1 MTDHVKYERDGDIAV
16 ITIDNGAVNALS
28 HAVRQGLGVAV
39 DRFAKDTDAKAL
51 VITGAGRLFIGGA
64 DISEFGKPPKEPF
77 LPAVLNR
84 IEAQEK
90 PVVAA
95 IHGVALGGGF
105 EVALAAHYRI
115 AAKDAVV
122 GLPEVSLGVIP
133 GAGGTQRVPRL
144 AGVATALEM
153 IPAAGRWPAGKALE
167 HGLVDALS
175 ETNDMR
181 AEGIAYA
188 KALLSNGKG
197 ARPIAAMPR
206 PEFDAEAFKA
216 ARDLWAKKA
225 KGQVAQ
231 LTAIDAIEV
240 ATQTDL
246 ADGLKTERELFM
258 KMIDTPQRAGL
269 IHAFFSERKVTQL
282 PELKGVEPRDL
293 GKIGVVGG
301 GLMGSGI
308 ATAALL
314 SHLPVV
320 VVEQNQEAADK
331 ARATITKN
339 LSSAVKRGKMS
350 EGQRDQLLEHGLT
363 CAVGYDALSDVD
375 LAIEAVFEDMGV
387 KKAVFAELDRVMKP
401 GAVMA
406 TNTSYLDINEI
417 AASTSRPFDVIGL
430 HFFSPAHIMKLLEI
444 VVADQ
449 TAADVT
455 ATGFALAKLLRK
467 TPVRA
472 GVCDGFIG
480 NRILSTFRA
489 AADRIVLAGAS
500 PYQVDAAIRDF
511 GFAMGPYQV
520 ADLAGLDIGY
530 MTRQRKAAEG
540 KADSV
545 QPTWADELY
554 HMGRIGQKSGRGYYV
569 YDDARKGAPDPEVDA
584 LIAAEREKAGVT
596 ACSFSDDEIQRRY
609 MCAMVNEGAKV
620 LGDGIAARPLDI
632 DVTLVAGYGFPRFRG
647 GPMKWADLTGLPTVL
662 ADLERFAEIDPAFWA
677 PAPLLRQL
685 VSEGRDFDSLNTGEG
700 A

>member
-39 DRFAKDTDAKAL
+39 DRFAKDADAKAL

-64 DISEFGKPPKEPF
+64 DISEFGKPPREPF

-175 ETNDMR
+175 DTNDMR
-181 AEGIAYA
+181 AEGVAYA
-188 KALLSNGKG
+188 KALLADGKC
-197 ARPIAAMPR
+197 ARPTAAMPR

-246 ADGLKTERELFM
+246 ADGLKTERDLFM

-339 LSSAVKRGKMS
+339 LNSAVKRGKMT

-375 LAIEAVFEDMGV
+375 LAIEAVFEDIGV
-387 KKAVFAELDRVMKP
+387 KKSVFAELDRVMKP

-489 AADRIVLAGAS
+489 AADRMVLAGAS

-554 HMGRIGQKSGRGYYV
+554 HMGRIGQKSGRGYYI
-569 YDDARKGAPDPEVDA
+569 YDDARKGTPDPEVDE
-584 LIAAEREKAGVT
+584 LIAAEREKAGVVP
-596 ACSFSDDEIQRRY
+596 CSFTDDEIQRRY

-662 ADLERFAEIDPAFWA
+662 ADLERFAESDPAFWA

>member
-1 MTDHVKYERDGDIAV
+1 MTDHVSYETEGDIAI

-39 DRFAKDTDAKAL
+39 DRFANDADARAL
-51 VITGAGRLFIGGA
+51 VIVGAGRLFIGGA
-64 DISEFGKPPKEPF
+64 DISEFGKPPKSPF

-84 IEAQEK
+84 IEALDK

-153 IPAAGRWPAGKALE
+153 IPAAGRWPAAKALN
-167 HGLVDALS
+167 HGLLDAVT
-175 ETNDMR
+175 ETTDMR
-181 AEGIAYA
+181 AEGIAFA
-188 KALLSNGKG
+188 QSLLVDGKG
-197 ARPIAAMPR
+197 ARPISDMPR
-206 PEFDAEAFKA
+206 PVFDADAIQA

-240 ATQTDL
+240 ATKSDL
-246 ADGLKTERELFM
+246 AEGLKTERELFM

-282 PELKGVEPRDL
+282 PELKGVEPRHV

-314 SHLPVV
+314 RHLPVV
-320 VVEQNQEAADK
+320 VVEQSQEAADK

-339 LSSAVKRGKMS
+339 LNSAVKRGKMG

-363 CAVGYDALSDVD
+363 CAVGYDALADVD
-375 LAIEAVFEDMGV
+375 LAIEAVFEDMAV
-387 KKAVFAELDRVMKP
+387 KKSVFAELDGVLKP
-401 GAVMA
+401 GAVLA
-406 TNTSYLDINEI
+406 TNTSYLDINAI
-417 AASTSRPFDVIGL
+417 AACTSRPADVIGL

-449 TAADVT
+449 TAVDVT

-480 NRILSTFRA
+480 NRILSSFRA
-489 AADRIVLAGAS
+489 AADRMVLAGAS

-545 QPTWADELY
+545 QPTWADALY
-554 HMGRIGQKSGRGYYV
+554 HMGRIGQKSGRGYYI
-569 YDDARKGAPDPEVDA
+569 YDDARKGTPDPEVDA
-584 LIAAEREKAGVT
+584 LIAAERDKAGVVPCT
-596 ACSFSDDEIQRRY
+596 FTDDEIQRRY

-632 DVTLVAGYGFPRFRG
+632 DVTLLAGYGFPRFRG
-647 GPMKWADLTGLPTVL
+647 GPMKWADLTGLPEVL
-662 ADLERFAEIDPAFWA
+662 ADLERFAESDPAFWG

>member
-39 DRFAKDTDAKAL
+39 DRFAKDADAKAL

-84 IEAQEK
+84 IEELEK

-144 AGVATALEM
+144 AGVATALEI

-167 HGLVDALS
+167 HGLVDVLS
-175 ETNDMR
+175 DTNDMR

-188 KALLSNGKG
+188 KTLLADGKG

-206 PEFDAEAFKA
+206 PEYNAEAFQV

-240 ATQTDL
+240 ATKTDL
-246 ADGLKTERELFM
+246 ADGLKTERDLFM

-282 PELKGVEPRDL
+282 PELKGVEPRHI

-339 LSSAVKRGKMS
+339 LNSAVKRGKMS

-387 KKAVFAELDRVMKP
+387 KKSVFAELDRVMKP

-489 AADRIVLAGAS
+489 AADRMVLAGAS

-554 HMGRIGQKSGRGYYV
+554 HMGRIGQKSGRGYYI
-569 YDDARKGAPDPEVDA
+569 YDDARKGTPDPEVDA
-584 LIAAEREKAGVT
+584 LIAAEREKAGVVP
-596 ACSFSDDEIQRRY
+596 CSFTDDDIQRRY

-662 ADLERFAEIDPAFWA
+662 ADLERFAESDPAFWA

-685 VSEGRDFDSLNTGEG
+685 VSEGRDFDSLNTGEV

>member
-175 ETNDMR
+175 DTNDMR

-188 KALLSNGKG
+188 KTLLADGKG

-206 PEFDAEAFKA
+206 PEFDADAFKA

-320 VVEQNQEAADK
+320 VIEQNQEAADK
-331 ARATITKN
+331 ARATIAKN
-339 LSSAVKRGKMS
+339 LNSAVKRGKMT

-489 AADRIVLAGAS
+489 AADRMVLAGAS

-569 YDDARKGAPDPEVDA
+569 YDDARKGTPDPEVDA
-584 LIAAEREKAGVT
+584 LIAAEREKAGVA
-596 ACSFSDDEIQRRY
+596 ACSFTDDEIQRRY

-662 ADLERFAEIDPAFWA
+662 ADLERFAESDPDFWA
-677 PAPLLRQL
+677 PAPLVRQL

>member
-84 IEAQEK
+84 VEAQEK

-175 ETNDMR
+175 DTNDMR

-188 KALLSNGKG
+188 KTLLADGKG

-320 VVEQNQEAADK
+320 VIEQNQEAADK

-339 LSSAVKRGKMS
+339 LSSAVKRGKMT

-375 LAIEAVFEDMGV
+375 LVIEAVFEDMGV

-489 AADRIVLAGAS
+489 AADRMVLAGAS

-569 YDDARKGAPDPEVDA
+569 YDDARKGTPDPEVDA

-596 ACSFSDDEIQRRY
+596 AYSFTDDEIQRRY

-662 ADLERFAEIDPAFWA
+662 ADLERFAESEPDFWA

>member
-39 DRFAKDTDAKAL
+39 DCFAKDADAKAL
-51 VITGAGRLFIGGA
+51 VITGAGRLFIAGA

-175 ETNDMR
+175 DTNDMR

-188 KALLSNGKG
+188 KGLLADGKG

-246 ADGLKTERELFM
+246 ADGLKTERDLFM

-339 LSSAVKRGKMS
+339 LNSAVKRGKMT

-387 KKAVFAELDRVMKP
+387 KTAVFAELDRVMKP

-489 AADRIVLAGAS
+489 AADRMVLAGAS

-569 YDDARKGAPDPEVDA
+569 YDDARKGTPDPEVDA
-584 LIAAEREKAGVT
+584 LIAAEREKAGVVP
-596 ACSFSDDEIQRRY
+596 CSFTDDEIQRRY

-662 ADLERFAEIDPAFWA
+662 ADLERFAESDPDFWA

>member
-39 DRFAKDTDAKAL
+39 DRFAKDADAKAL

-175 ETNDMR
+175 DTNDMR

-188 KALLSNGKG
+188 KALLADGKG

-339 LSSAVKRGKMS
+339 LSSAVKRGKMT

-489 AADRIVLAGAS
+489 AADRMVLAGAS

-554 HMGRIGQKSGRGYYV
+554 HMGRIGQKSGRGYYI
-569 YDDARKGAPDPEVDA
+569 YDDARKGTPDPEVDA
-584 LIAAEREKAGVT
+584 LIAAEREKAGVVP
-596 ACSFSDDEIQRRY
+596 CSFTDDEIQRRY

-662 ADLERFAEIDPAFWA
+662 ADLERFAESDPDFWA

>member
-39 DRFAKDTDAKAL
+39 DRFAKDADAKAL

-175 ETNDMR
+175 DTNDMR

-188 KALLSNGKG
+188 KSLLADGKG

-206 PEFDAEAFKA
+206 PEFDADAFKA

-240 ATQTDL
+240 ATKTDL
-246 ADGLKTERELFM
+246 ADGLKTEREMFM

-339 LSSAVKRGKMS
+339 LNSAVKRGKMT

-387 KKAVFAELDRVMKP
+387 KKSVFAELDRVMKP

-406 TNTSYLDINEI
+406 TNTSYLDVNEI

-489 AADRIVLAGAS
+489 AADRMVLAGAS

-554 HMGRIGQKSGRGYYV
+554 HMGRIGQKSGRGYYI
-569 YDDARKGAPDPEVDA
+569 YDDARKGTPDPEVDA
-584 LIAAEREKAGVT
+584 LIAAEREKADVVP
-596 ACSFSDDEIQRRY
+596 CSFTDDEIQRRY

-662 ADLERFAEIDPAFWA
+662 ADLERFAESDPDFWA

>member
-39 DRFAKDTDAKAL
+39 DRFAKDADAKAL

-64 DISEFGKPPKEPF
+64 DISEFGKPPKSPF

-84 IEAQEK
+84 IEELEK

-144 AGVATALEM
+144 AGVTTALEM

-175 ETNDMR
+175 GTNDMR

-188 KALLSNGKG
+188 KALLADGKG

-206 PEFDAEAFKA
+206 PEFDADAFKA

-246 ADGLKTERELFM
+246 ADGLKTERDLFM

-320 VVEQNQEAADK
+320 VIEQNQEAADK

-339 LSSAVKRGKMS
+339 LNSAVKRGKMT

-387 KKAVFAELDRVMKP
+387 KKSVFAELDRVMKP

-489 AADRIVLAGAS
+489 AADRMVLAGAS

-554 HMGRIGQKSGRGYYV
+554 HMGRIGQKSGRGYYI
-569 YDDARKGAPDPEVDA
+569 YDDARKGTPDPEVDA
-584 LIAAEREKAGVT
+584 LIAAEREKAGVVP
-596 ACSFSDDEIQRRY
+596 CSFTDDDIQRRY

-662 ADLERFAEIDPAFWA
+662 ADLERFAESDPAFWA

-685 VSEGRDFDSLNTGEG
+685 VSEGRDFDSLNTGEV

>member
-1 MTDHVKYERDGDIAV
+1 MTDHVKYDVDGDIAV

-39 DRFAKDTDAKAL
+39 DRFSNDADAKAL

-64 DISEFGKPPKEPF
+64 DISEFGKPPKSPF

-84 IEAQEK
+84 IEELEK

-167 HGLVDALS
+167 HGLVDALT
-175 ETNDMR
+175 ETKDMR

-188 KALLSNGKG
+188 KALLADGKS

-206 PEFDAEAFKA
+206 PEYDAEAFKA

-240 ATQTDL
+240 ATKTDL

-339 LSSAVKRGKMS
+339 LNSAVKRGKMS

-387 KKAVFAELDRVMKP
+387 KKSVFAELDRVMKP

-417 AASTSRPFDVIGL
+417 AGSTSRPFDVIGL

-449 TAADVT
+449 TAVDVT

-489 AADRIVLAGAS
+489 AADRMVLAGAS

-554 HMGRIGQKSGRGYYV
+554 HMGRIGQKSGRGYYI
-569 YDDARKGAPDPEVDA
+569 YDDARKGTPDPEVDA
-584 LIAAEREKAGVT
+584 LIAAERDKAGV
-596 ACSFSDDEIQRRY
+596 APCSLTDDEIQRRY

-662 ADLERFAEIDPAFWA
+662 ADLERFAESDPEFWA

>member
-39 DRFAKDTDAKAL
+39 DRFAKDADAKAL

-115 AAKDAVV
+115 SAKDAVV

-175 ETNDMR
+175 DTNDMR

-188 KALLSNGKG
+188 KTLLADGKG

-206 PEFDAEAFKA
+206 PAFDGEAFKA

-293 GKIGVVGG
+293 GKISVVGG

-339 LSSAVKRGKMS
+339 LSSAVKRGKMT

-489 AADRIVLAGAS
+489 AADRMVLAGAS

-554 HMGRIGQKSGRGYYV
+554 HMGRIGQKSGRGYYI
-569 YDDARKGAPDPEVDA
+569 YDDARKGTPDPEVDA
-584 LIAAEREKAGVT
+584 LIAAEREKADVA
-596 ACSFSDDEIQRRY
+596 ACSFTDDEIQRRY

-662 ADLERFAEIDPAFWA
+662 ADLERFAESDPEFWA

>member
-39 DRFAKDTDAKAL
+39 DRFAKDADAKAL

-175 ETNDMR
+175 DTNDMR
-181 AEGIAYA
+181 TEGIAYA
-188 KALLSNGKG
+188 KELLADGKG

-206 PEFDAEAFKA
+206 PEFDADAFKA

-246 ADGLKTERELFM
+246 ADGLKTERDLFM

-269 IHAFFSERKVTQL
+269 IHAFFAERKVTQL

-387 KKAVFAELDRVMKP
+387 KKSVFAELDRVMKP

-489 AADRIVLAGAS
+489 AADRMVLAGAS

-511 GFAMGPYQV
+511 GFAMGPYQG

-569 YDDARKGAPDPEVDA
+569 YDDARKGTPDPEVDA
-584 LIAAEREKAGVT
+584 LIAAEREKAGVA
-596 ACSFSDDEIQRRY
+596 ACSFTDEEIQRRY

-662 ADLERFAEIDPAFWA
+662 ADLERFAESDPDFWA

>member
-28 HAVRQGLGVAV
+28 QAVRQGLGVAV
-39 DRFAKDTDAKAL
+39 DRFAKDADAKAL

-175 ETNDMR
+175 DTNDMR
-181 AEGIAYA
+181 AEGVSYA
-188 KALLSNGKG
+188 KTLLADGKG

-225 KGQVAQ
+225 NGQVAQ

-339 LSSAVKRGKMS
+339 LNSAVKRGKMT
-350 EGQRDQLLEHGLT
+350 EGQRDQLLEHGLI

-387 KKAVFAELDRVMKP
+387 KKSVFAELDRVLKP

-480 NRILSTFRA
+480 NRILSTVRA

-520 ADLAGLDIGY
+520 ADLAGLDI
-530 MTRQRKAAEG
+530 
-540 KADSV
+540 
-545 QPTWADELY
+545 
-554 HMGRIGQKSGRGYYV
+554 
-569 YDDARKGAPDPEVDA
+569 
-584 LIAAEREKAGVT
+584 
-596 ACSFSDDEIQRRY
+596 
-609 MCAMVNEGAKV
+609 
-620 LGDGIAARPLDI
+620 
-632 DVTLVAGYGFPRFRG
+632 
-647 GPMKWADLTGLPTVL
+647 
-662 ADLERFAEIDPAFWA
+662 
-677 PAPLLRQL
+677 
-685 VSEGRDFDSLNTGEG
+685 
-700 A
+700 

>member
-39 DRFAKDTDAKAL
+39 DRFAKDADAEAL

-175 ETNDMR
+175 DTNDMR

-188 KALLSNGKG
+188 KTLLADGKG

-206 PEFDAEAFKA
+206 PEFDADAFKA

-339 LSSAVKRGKMS
+339 LSSAVKRGKMT

-387 KKAVFAELDRVMKP
+387 KKSVFAELDRVMKP

-489 AADRIVLAGAS
+489 AADRMVLAGAS

-569 YDDARKGAPDPEVDA
+569 YDDARKGTPDPEVDA
-584 LIAAEREKAGVT
+584 LIAAEREKAGVA
-596 ACSFSDDEIQRRY
+596 ACSFTDDEIQRRY

-620 LGDGIAARPLDI
+620 LDDGIAARPLDI
-632 DVTLVAGYGFPRFRG
+632 DVTLIAGYGFPRFRG

-662 ADLERFAEIDPAFWA
+662 ADLERFAESDPDFWA

>member
-1 MTDHVKYERDGDIAV
+1 MTDHVKYDVDGDIAV

-39 DRFAKDTDAKAL
+39 DRFAKDADAKAL

-77 LPAVLNR
+77 LPAVLSR
-84 IEAQEK
+84 IEELEK

-153 IPAAGRWPAGKALE
+153 IPAAGRWPADKALD
-167 HGLVDALS
+167 HGLVDAL
-175 ETNDMR
+175 TDTKDMR

-188 KALLSNGKG
+188 KALLADGKG
-197 ARPIAAMPR
+197 ARPISAMPR
-206 PEFDAEAFKA
+206 PEYDADAFKA

-339 LSSAVKRGKMS
+339 LNSAVKRGKMS

-375 LAIEAVFEDMGV
+375 LTIEAVFEDMGV

-449 TAADVT
+449 TAVDVT

-489 AADRIVLAGAS
+489 AADRMVLAGAS

-569 YDDARKGAPDPEVDA
+569 YDDARKGTPDPEVDA
-584 LIAAEREKAGVT
+584 LIAAEREKAGV
-596 ACSFSDDEIQRRY
+596 APCSFTDDDIQRRY

-662 ADLERFAEIDPAFWA
+662 ADLDRFAESDPEFWA

-685 VSEGRDFDSLNTGEG
+685 VSEGRDFDSLNKGEG

>member
-1 MTDHVKYERDGDIAV
+1 MTDHVKYDVDGDIAV

-39 DRFAKDTDAKAL
+39 DRFAKDADARAL

-64 DISEFGKPPKEPF
+64 DISEFGKPPKSPF

-84 IEAQEK
+84 IEELEK

-167 HGLVDALS
+167 HGLVDAL
-175 ETNDMR
+175 TDTKDMR

-188 KALLSNGKG
+188 KALLADGKG

-206 PEFDAEAFKA
+206 PEYDADAFKA

-387 KKAVFAELDRVMKP
+387 KKSVFAELDRVMKP

-449 TAADVT
+449 TAVDVT

-489 AADRIVLAGAS
+489 AADRMVLAGAS

-569 YDDARKGAPDPEVDA
+569 YDDARKGTPDPEVDA
-584 LIAAEREKAGVT
+584 LIAAEREKAGV
-596 ACSFSDDEIQRRY
+596 APCSFTDDEIQRRY

-662 ADLERFAEIDPAFWA
+662 ADLERFAESDPEFWA

-685 VSEGRDFDSLNTGEG
+685 VSEGHDFDSLNTGEG